1 MSTDKKNKVKDWLQN
16 AVERVRDFAYTE
28 PHAAEHTRQPLVG
41 VALGGGFAR
50 GIAHLGVLRVL
61 EEEHIPVSFIAGT
74 SAGAM
79 LAIAYASGHPIHEI
93 VEQAR
98 ATRFKDF
105 GNWKLSW
112 LGLASNQ
119 KLAHYPRKF
128 LGVSTFEELR
138 IPLAIA
144 ATDLSTGE
152 PIYFTGGPLG
162 PALRAS
168 CAYPGMFVPVEFE
181 GRTLVDGFLAARRL
195 THLDR
200 FAIERLRRNRTA
212 VADVEPDLRARC
224 QHFGQIDD
232 DAVLSDDAKVQESSE
247 IRRIHT
253 LNVHRLRELQG
264 QRAGRLGS
272 NLQFHPRIAVDP
284 DAIGIELN
292 VDIVREHVEVE
303 PLVLGI
309 EPAARGEF
317 LRRGIDRDVAAALA
331 IEEVD
336 VFGFAARACVR
347 QGAKP
352 FRPKLGD
359 HVAERRR
366 QRPAILADVAEI
378 ELKRPGN
385 EIVEDACRGP
395 EIRRVHGS
403 YGSLIADTQIDALLT
418 QGGGPNERCGE

>member
-1 MSTDKKNKVKDWLQN
+1 MSTDQKKKVKNWLHN
-16 AVERVRDFAYTE
+16 AVERVREFAYTE
-28 PHAAEHTRQPLVG
+28 PSVAPPTHQPRVG

-152 PIYFTGGPLG
+152 PIYFTSGPLG

-181 GRTLVDGFLAARRL
+181 GRTLVDGFLAAPVPVDALRNMGADVVIAVFLEAANNRKPASIVDVIGL
-195 THLDR
+195 S
-200 FAIERLRRNRTA
+200 FAILQRHADLEWRRTA
-212 VADVEPDLRARC
+212 
-224 QHFGQIDD
+224 
-232 DAVLSDDAKVQESSE
+232 
-247 IRRIHT
+247 
-253 LNVHRLRELQG
+253 
-264 QRAGRLGS
+264 
-272 NLQFHPRIAVDP
+272 
-284 DAIGIELN
+284 
-292 VDIVREHVEVE
+292 DII
-303 PLVLGI
+303 I
-309 EPAARGEF
+309 EPIVKDFLWDDFEKTSELIAAGE
-317 LRRGIDRDVAAALA
+317 A
-331 IEEVD
+331 
-336 VFGFAARACVR
+336 AARAALPNIR
-347 QGAKP
+347 AALLPG
-352 FRPKLGD
+352 FR
-359 HVAERRR
+359 HERRL
-366 QRPAILADVAEI
+366 PAE
-378 ELKRPGN
+378 
-385 EIVEDACRGP
+385 
-395 EIRRVHGS
+395 
-403 YGSLIADTQIDALLT
+403 SL
-418 QGGGPNERCGE
+418 PK